1 MIHLMTAKSDE
12 VQRAR
17 WSLIQ
22 HAFDEICN
30 VPRYSNFRSHTFYV
44 IAKLGLQMK
53 AREEKLFDT
62 DDWHDPKCRDELIEK
77 VKAFLIKYIK

>member
-1 MIHLMTAKSDE
+1 MTAKSDE
-12 VQRAR
+12 VKQAR

-30 VPRYSNFRSHTFYV
+30 VPNYSNFRRNTFHV

-53 AREEKLFDT
+53 AGEEKLFDT
-62 DDWHDPKCRDELIEK
+62 DDWYDPEFSEELTKKIRE
-77 VKAFLIKYIK
+77 FLIRHIG

>member
-1 MIHLMTAKSDE
+1 MIHLMTAKGDE
-12 VQRAR
+12 VKRAR
-17 WSLIQ
+17 WSLIH

-30 VPRYSNFRSHTFYV
+30 VPRYSNFRSNAFYV

-62 DDWHDPKCRDELIEK
+62 DDWHDPECKDELTEK
-77 VKAFLIKYIK
+77 IREFLIKHIR